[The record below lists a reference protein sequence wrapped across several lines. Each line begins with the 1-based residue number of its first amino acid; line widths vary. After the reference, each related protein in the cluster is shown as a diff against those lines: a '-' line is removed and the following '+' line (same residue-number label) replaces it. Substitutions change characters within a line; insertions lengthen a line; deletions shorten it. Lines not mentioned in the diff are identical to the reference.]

1 MKTPEVVFCLL
12 LLFISSLSYG
22 QDEGVR
28 KLAISGFYESE
39 DLLSSGKEY
48 HEKLFGDV
56 HPYDPEGY
64 LTRAIEKLEAGFVNE
79 SLVDIKEAIEL
90 YPEYGGAY
98 YIQGLAYV
106 ELDSIELA
114 KQSYRSALDHA
125 PLLSE
130 ASANLASLLAEDDEL
145 DAARAVLERAIART
159 PAHGYLHYTLGIV
172 ELYDNHPARAVKRIQ
187 EAIARDSCNID
198 AHVLAMIVQIERGNL
213 KQALLQAERAIPC
226 DQEAQKLYVLKGL
239 IQIFRGK
246 FSQALGEL
254 DIAIENQSDSRY
266 AKHLRSLVLIKK
278 SEYKAA
284 VQDIQTLLQD
294 QYVERDS
301 FAMGTLSENFAVALQ
316 YYQKEKGNLTEK
328 AQKRLEKGICDFY
341 MESYQGASS
350 HFESALASTS
360 SPCMSCHYFLGMSM
374 EKNYQGEAA
383 QEQYSRALDLEPEV
397 FELYA
402 RRAHLLD
409 QLGKWKLAVA
419 DYSKALKLRP
429 EEYHL
434 HKDRGRVHM
443 QLGMFNIAVLDYN
456 LFLEQQDSVDL
467 EVLFNRAICNKE
479 LKYYDNA
486 IKDLSEL
493 LEKGQKDIQ
502 AYYERAFCHYMN
514 KAPEK
519 SKVDLD
525 SVLLTNS
532 FYPTAHNLRGLILLE
547 EGAYDG
553 ALYHFS
559 QAISQRRGYQEAC
572 FNKYLAY
579 RGLENYEG
587 ALHCMNE
594 LIGMDA
600 ENGLYYFHRGY
611 VKKQLGNTTACD
623 DVDKAV
629 ALGLTI
635 EQEARELICSK

>member
-1 MKTPEVVFCLL
+1 MKTSEILFCLL

-48 HEKLFGDV
+48 HEKLFRDV

-64 LTRAIEKLEAGFVNE
+64 LTRAVEKFEEGFIDE
-79 SLVDIKEAIEL
+79 SLLDIKEAIEL

-98 YIQGLAYV
+98 YIQELAYV
-106 ELDSIELA
+106 EIDSIELA
-114 KQSYRSALDHA
+114 KESYRRALDYA

-130 ASANLASLLAEDDEL
+130 ASANLALLLAEDNEL
-145 DAARAVLERAIART
+145 DAARDVLETAIARS

-172 ELYDNHPARAVKRIQ
+172 ELYDNHPAKAVKRIQ

-198 AHVLAMIVQIERGNL
+198 AHALAMVVQIERGNL
-213 KQALLQAERAIPC
+213 KQALLQVEKAIPC
-226 DQEAQKLYVLKGL
+226 DQNSQKFYVLKGL

-246 FSQALGEL
+246 FSQALEEL
-254 DIAIENQSDSRY
+254 NVAIENQSESRY
-266 AKHLRSLVLIKK
+266 AKYLRSLVLIKK
-278 SEYKAA
+278 SEYRAA
-284 VQDIQTLLQD
+284 VQDIQALLQG
-294 QYVERDS
+294 QYAERDS
-301 FAMGTLSENFAVALQ
+301 LTMGSLAQNFAVALQ
-316 YYQKEKGNLTEK
+316 YYQREKDNLSEK
-328 AQKRLEKGICDFY
+328 VRRRLEKGICDFY
-341 MESYQGASS
+341 MESYQGANS
-350 HFESALASTS
+350 HFENASVSTTV
-360 SPCMSCHYFLGMSM
+360 PCMSCHYFLGMSM
-374 EKNYQGEAA
+374 EKNYQREAA
-383 QEQYSRALDLEPEV
+383 QEHYSLALEMEPEV

-402 RRAHLLD
+402 RRARLLD

-434 HKDRGRVHM
+434 HKDRGRIHM

-456 LFLEQQDSVDL
+456 LLLEQQDSVDM

-479 LKYYDNA
+479 LQYYDNA

-502 AYYERAFCHYMN
+502 AYYERAYCYYMN

-532 FYPTAHNLRGLILLE
+532 YYPTAHNLRGLILLE

-594 LIGMDA
+594 LIEMDS

-623 DVDKAV
+623 DVDRAV

-635 EQEARELICSK
+635 EQEAKELICSK